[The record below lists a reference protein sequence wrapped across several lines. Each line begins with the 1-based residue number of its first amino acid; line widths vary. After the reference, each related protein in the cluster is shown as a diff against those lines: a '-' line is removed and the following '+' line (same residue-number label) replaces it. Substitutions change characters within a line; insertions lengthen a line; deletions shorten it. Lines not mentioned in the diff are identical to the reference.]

1 MDLGLAGKSVIV
13 TGGGS
18 NIGRGISL
26 AFAKE
31 GVNLVIAE
39 LVEEDG
45 KRVAEEA
52 KAAGAAKVIMA
63 KTDVTSMESV
73 QAMAKKAKDE
83 FGRIDVLVNNVGWD
97 DLMYFV
103 DSTPEFWDKIINI
116 NYRSVLNTCKT
127 VAPLMIE
134 QGSGAIVNIGSD
146 AGRIGEFKE
155 GVYAGTKGAIIAFSK
170 TLAREVGPKGIRVNV
185 VCPGM
190 TLPRLEDVPEG
201 SRWHQQLTQVYTP
214 ELQEKIAKGYP
225 LRKIGHSD
233 DIGNAVAF
241 LASERAG
248 HVTGQTLSVSGGY
261 TMM

>member
-1 MDLGLAGKSVIV
+1 MDLGLAGKTVIV

-39 LVEEDG
+39 LIEEDG
-45 KRVAEEA
+45 ERVAGEA
-52 KAAGAAKVIMA
+52 KAAGAAKVIMV
-63 KTDVTSMESV
+63 KTDVTSLDSV
-73 QAMAKKAKDE
+73 QAMVKKATDE
-83 FGRIDVLVNNVGWD
+83 FGKIDVLVNNVGWD

-103 DSTPEFWDKIINI
+103 ETTPDFWDKIINI
-116 NYRSVLNTCKT
+116 NYKSVLNTCKT

-134 QGSGAIVNIGSD
+134 QGGGAIVNIGSD
-146 AGRIGEFKE
+146 AGRMGEFKE

-190 TLPRLEDVPEG
+190 TLPALEDVPKDG
-201 SRWHQQLTQVYTP
+201 RWYKQLTEVYTP
-214 ELQEKIAKGYP
+214 ELQERIAKNYP
-225 LRKIGHSD
+225 LRKIGRPA